1 MSITLVIIL
10 AVNILLGIPVCVGRC
25 QQPAPPPRVMLPQQ
39 NLLVVDEFRAL
50 RVDQLPSKVLILQ
63 QVQKVQTHGV
73 LQVFGVFRFL
83 PVEQVLEIVD
93 ERAILEVAPL
103 GQD

>member
-10 AVNILLGIPVCVGRC
+10 AVNILLGVPVRVGRG

-83 PVEQVLEIVD
+83 PVQQVLEIVD